1 MEEREET
8 FSNIRKIKHDMNN
21 YLICLDNYLEQGN
34 LGKARSYINYM
45 LMGKDDIQP
54 ADYNIN
60 TGNSVVDVLL
70 HYKVNL
76 IKKYHITLETHIEIP
91 NELKIDDIDICIIVG
106 NCLDNAIEALKELNG
121 NYSKRIHIDIIY
133 RKGALMIK
141 IKNPFVGERKKDLKG
156 NYISTKADNEN
167 HGIGLYSVKKVIEK
181 YNGLITFQEVDS
193 EFEVQIFLYTM

>member
-1 MEEREET
+1 MACPC
-8 FSNIRKIKHDMNN
+8 D
-21 YLICLDNYLEQGN
+21 G
-34 LGKARSYINYM
+34 G
-45 LMGKDDIQP
+45 G
-54 ADYNIN
+54 
-60 TGNSVVDVLL
+60 
-70 HYKVNL
+70 VN
-76 IKKYHITLETHIEIP
+76 
-91 NELKIDDIDICIIVG
+91 ICIIVG
-106 NCLDNAIEALKELNG
+106 NCLDNAIEALKELNE

-156 NYISTKADNEN
+156 NYISTKVDNEN